1 MTAITSSGKSSR
13 STTTLTLKFRTPD
26 VAENEN
32 KMDFV
37 GVELPWGWGNMG
49 ELGLGAVTATL

>member
-1 MTAITSSGKSSR
+1 MTAVTSSGKLSR

-37 GVELPWGWGNMG
+37 GV
-49 ELGLGAVTATL
+49 